1 MKSATLT
8 TSIALVV
15 LIAAVVCTD
24 TRGGRCNT
32 DEDCGCSECCVGFFR
47 GKRFISVLGAG
58 VCQPLGQDGDVCF
71 DRDTERNPHV
81 NACPC
86 HHSYKCVG
94 IGVIEVPSGNRGH
107 CQPL

>member
-15 LIAAVVCTD
+15 LIAAVVCTELS
-24 TRGGRCNT
+24 RGRCNT
-32 DEDCGCSECCVGFFR
+32 NADCGCSQCCVELVR
-47 GKRFISVLGAG
+47 GKRFVPFVGAG
-58 VCQPLGQDGDVCF
+58 VCRPLGQDGDLCYN
-71 DRDTERNPHV
+71 REPEQNPHV

-86 HHSYKCVG
+86 HHSYKCIGTGRLEYHSG
-94 IGVIEVPSGNRGH
+94 IWGH